1 MKNDDLLCNIF
12 TKLNRFISCC
22 LKPYAEQSLEYFSDS
37 EFLTP
42 WLDESFVFQFRKKK
56 NGEIWQGRLQWKGK
70 KFIIFLINTALGT
83 YLLFGW
89 FYSNQCYYC
98 PVTFFPVDPKI
109 WQNFECQHY
118 FLFTKTNIR
127 IPHAHVVTCALVLG
141 CRCTYKWYDFPLPN
155 PTHQSHCAVFCEC
168 DPWLWI
174 LLCPCRDPWGW
185 EPCIREACDVGMY
198 VNVITNMTRFIA
210 NFRIHQIRR
219 RLIREIR
226 SEGAQEPGGRLDD
239 SHSAKV
245 RHERHVTR

>member
-12 TKLNRFISCC
+12 TKLNRFNSCC

-42 WLDESFVFQFRKKK
+42 WLDESFVFQVRNKK

-127 IPHAHVVTCALVLG
+127 SAHVVTCALVLG

-155 PTHQSHCAVFCEC
+155 PTSPTV
-168 DPWLWI
+168 
-174 LLCPCRDPWGW
+174 LCS
-185 EPCIREACDVGMY
+185 
-198 VNVITNMTRFIA
+198 A
-210 NFRIHQIRR
+210 N
-219 RLIREIR
+219 
-226 SEGAQEPGGRLDD
+226 
-239 SHSAKV
+239 
-245 RHERHVTR
+245 VTRGCEFFCARVVIHEDGNRAFVRLVMWVCM